1 MKKHGVMLFTFVI
14 LFLTLGCDLAYGQ
27 GEEGNEKEVVTVTL
41 NFSEKG
47 AFGLKN
53 NNANN
58 SQSVPTNITFK
69 VQDLSVSLNGNIC
82 YHEGKNTYLRLDWWD
97 NNPGQINISVP
108 KNDTIKSISI
118 TTARNSQW
126 SNYTVSYMHNQQEI
140 SREYDEKNAKEPI
153 QVNGIDSDHIILTP
167 QKNGKLYLIQ
177 ITLTITRPKL
187 DATLEEKA
195 LDAES
200 TIKGIVGEN
209 KTLALNRTFNPSQL
223 YTMCLPFNLSKEMI
237 RGIFGSETK
246 VYSYA
251 GYQNGELSFSTVK
264 ENVVKAG
271 MPFLMR
277 SEYYVEQ
284 PTFAGVTVESTT
296 AQIVGGGE
304 WDLCGTFGS
313 YELAADGTQLF
324 LTAKGTL
331 ARPEAGLQTM
341 RGFRCY
347 LKKAAGTANAS
358 AQLPSVTI
366 DGETNAIKTAEYAAP
381 TSATTR
387 YSLSGM
393 KLNEGCKTANGG
405 IMIIDGKK
413 FITTNR

>member
-1 MKKHGVMLFTFVI
+1 MLFTFVV
-14 LFLTLGCDLAYGQ
+14 LFWTLGCDLAYGQ
-27 GEEGNEKEVVTVTL
+27 EKEGNEKEEVMVTL
-41 NFSEKG
+41 DFSKKG

-53 NNANN
+53 NT
-58 SQSVPTNITFK
+58 SQSVLTNITFK
-69 VQDLSVSLNGNIC
+69 VQDLSVSLYGMTC
-82 YHEGKNTYLRLDWWD
+82 HFEGTNTYLRLDGNNN
-97 NNPGQINISVP
+97 NNPGQISISVP
-108 KNDTIKSISI
+108 NPAVIKSATLGTNRYKITNLHAKYTYNGKEKDEEISVKANKTATVSSINSNNVSFIEEGSDQSFI
-118 TTARNSQW
+118 TT
-126 SNYTVSYMHNQQEI
+126 
-140 SREYDEKNAKEPI
+140 
-153 QVNGIDSDHIILTP
+153 
-167 QKNGKLYLIQ
+167 

-187 DATLEEKA
+187 DATLDEKA
-195 LDAES
+195 FDAES
-200 TIKGIVGEN
+200 TIKGIVGEK

-223 YTMCLPFNLSKEMI
+223 YTMCLPFDLSKDMI
-237 RGIFGSETK
+237 TGIFGNETK
-246 VYSYA
+246 VYSYD

-264 ENVVKAG
+264 EGVLNAG

-277 SEYYVEQ
+277 PEYYVEQ
-284 PTFAGVTVESTT
+284 PTFADVTVRSTT
-296 AQIVGGGE
+296 AQTVCGGE

-324 LTAKGTL
+324 LWSDGTL
-331 ARPEAGLQTM
+331 AKPKAASRPM

-347 LKKAAGTANAS
+347 LQKHTGTVNGS

-366 DGETNAIKTAEYAAP
+366 DGETNSIKTAEYAAP

>member
-1 MKKHGVMLFTFVI
+1 MLFTFVV
-14 LFLTLGCDLAYGQ
+14 LFLTLGFDLAYGQ
-27 GEEGNEKEVVTVTL
+27 EQKENEKVTVTL

-58 SQSVPTNITFK
+58 NQSVLTDITFK
-69 VQDLSVSLNGNIC
+69 VQDLSVSLRGMIC
-82 YHEGKNTYLRLDWWD
+82 YHEGENTYLRLDKWY

-108 KNDTIKSISI
+108 NSALINSVTLGTNDYKIANLNANYRGREKTIDVDANK
-118 TTARNSQW
+118 TA
-126 SNYTVSYMHNQQEI
+126 TVSTINSDNI
-140 SREYDEKNAKEPI
+140 SFIET
-153 QVNGIDSDHIILTP
+153 G
-167 QKNGKLYLIQ
+167 GKSGDKSYITS
-177 ITLTITRPKL
+177 ITLTYTRPKL
-187 DATLEEKA
+187 DATLDEKGF
-195 LDAES
+195 DAES

-223 YTMCLPFNLSKEMI
+223 YTMCLPFDLSKDMI
-237 RGIFGSETK
+237 TEIFGNETK
-246 VYSYA
+246 VYSYD
-251 GYQNGELSFSTVK
+251 GYQNGELSFSIVK
-264 ENVVKAG
+264 EVKAG

-296 AQIVGGGE
+296 AQTVGGGE

-324 LTAKGTL
+324 LTADGTL
-331 ARPEAGLQTM
+331 AKPKVGSQKM

-347 LKKAAGTANAS
+347 LKKATGTANAS

-381 TSATTR
+381 TSGTTA

-393 KLNEGCKTANGG
+393 KLNAGCKTANGG

>member
-1 MKKHGVMLFTFVI
+1 MLFTFVV
-14 LFLTLGCDLAYGQ
+14 LFWTLGCDLAYGQ
-27 GEEGNEKEVVTVTL
+27 GEEGNEKEEVTVTL
-41 NFSEKG
+41 NFTNEG

-58 SQSVPTNITFK
+58 NQSVPTNITFK
-69 VQDLSVSLNGNIC
+69 VQDLSVSLRGMIC
-82 YHEGKNTYLRLDWWD
+82 YHEGENTYLRLDKWY

-108 KNDTIKSISI
+108 KTVLINSVTLGTNGYKIANLNANYRGREKIIDVDANK
-118 TTARNSQW
+118 TA
-126 SNYTVSYMHNQQEI
+126 TVSTINSDNI
-140 SREYDEKNAKEPI
+140 SFIEK
-153 QVNGIDSDHIILTP
+153 G
-167 QKNGKLYLIQ
+167 GKSGNKSFITS
-177 ITLTITRPKL
+177 ITLTYTPPKL
-187 DATLEEKA
+187 DATLDEKG
-195 LDAES
+195 ENVET
-200 TIKGIVGEN
+200 TISEIVGEN
-209 KTLALNRTFNPSQL
+209 KTLALNRTFKPSQL
-223 YTMCLPFNLSKEMI
+223 YTMCLPFDLSKDMI
-237 RGIFGSETK
+237 TGIFGNETK
-246 VYSYA
+246 VYSYD

-264 ENVVKAG
+264 ESVLNAG

-284 PTFAGVTVESTT
+284 PTFAGVTVKSTT
-296 AQIVGGGE
+296 AQTVGGGE

-324 LTAKGTL
+324 LTAGGTL
-331 ARPEAGLQTM
+331 AKPLAESRKM

-347 LKKAAGTANAS
+347 LKKAAGTVNGS

-381 TSATTR
+381 TSGTTA

-393 KLNEGCKTANGG
+393 KLNAGCKTANGG

>member
-1 MKKHGVMLFTFVI
+1 MLFTFVI

-27 GEEGNEKEVVTVTL
+27 GEEGNEKEEVTVTL
-41 NFSEKG
+41 NFTNEG

-58 SQSVPTNITFK
+58 NQSVLTDITFK
-69 VQDLSVSLNGNIC
+69 VQDLSVSLRGMIC
-82 YHEGKNTYLRLDWWD
+82 YHEGENTYLRLDKWY

-108 KNDTIKSISI
+108 NSALINSVTLGTNTYGINALQPVYNGKYKTPINVNANNTTTVSSINSDNISFIEKGNKDKDKSYI
-118 TTARNSQW
+118 TT
-126 SNYTVSYMHNQQEI
+126 
-140 SREYDEKNAKEPI
+140 
-153 QVNGIDSDHIILTP
+153 
-167 QKNGKLYLIQ
+167 
-177 ITLTITRPKL
+177 ITLTYTRPKL
-187 DATLEEKA
+187 DATLDEKGENV
-195 LDAES
+195 ES
-200 TIKGIVGEN
+200 TISEIVGEN

-223 YTMCLPFNLSKEMI
+223 YTMCLPFDLSKDMI
-237 RGIFGSETK
+237 TEIFGNETK
-246 VYSYA
+246 VYSYDV
-251 GYQNGELSFSTVK
+251 YQNGELSFSTVK
-264 ENVVKAG
+264 EGVLNAG

-284 PTFAGVTVESTT
+284 PTFADVTVESTT
-296 AQIVGGGE
+296 AQTVVGGE

-313 YELAADGTQLF
+313 LELAADGTQLF
-324 LTAKGTL
+324 LIADGTL
-331 ARPEAGLQTM
+331 AKPKVGSQKM

-347 LKKAAGTANAS
+347 LKKHTGTVNGS

-381 TSATTR
+381 TSGTTA

-393 KLNEGCKTANGG
+393 KLNAGCKTANGG
-405 IMIIDGKK
+405 IMIINGKK

>member
-1 MKKHGVMLFTFVI
+1 MLFTFVI

-27 GEEGNEKEVVTVTL
+27 GEEGNEKEEVTVTL
-41 NFSEKG
+41 DFSKKG

-53 NNANN
+53 NT
-58 SQSVPTNITFK
+58 SQSVLTNITFK
-69 VQDLSVSLNGNIC
+69 VQDLSVSLYGMTC
-82 YHEGKNTYLRLDWWD
+82 HFEGTNTYLRLDGNNN
-97 NNPGQINISVP
+97 NNPGQISISVP
-108 KNDTIKSISI
+108 NPAVIKSATLGTNRYKITNLHAKYTYNGKEKDEEISVKANKTATVSSINSNNVSFIEKGSYQSFI
-118 TTARNSQW
+118 TT
-126 SNYTVSYMHNQQEI
+126 
-140 SREYDEKNAKEPI
+140 
-153 QVNGIDSDHIILTP
+153 
-167 QKNGKLYLIQ
+167 

-187 DATLEEKA
+187 DATLDEKGENV
-195 LDAES
+195 ES
-200 TIKGIVGEN
+200 TISEIVGEN

-223 YTMCLPFNLSKEMI
+223 YTMCLPFDLSKEMI
-237 RGIFGSETK
+237 TEIFGNETK
-246 VYSYA
+246 VFLYD
-251 GYQNGELSFSTVK
+251 GYQDGELSFSTVK
-264 ENVVKAG
+264 EGVLNAG

-296 AQIVGGGE
+296 AQTVGGGE

-324 LTAKGTL
+324 LIADGTL
-331 ARPEAGLQTM
+331 AKPKAESRKM

-347 LKKAAGTANAS
+347 LQKHTGTVNGS

-381 TSATTR
+381 TSATTA

-393 KLNEGCKTANGG
+393 KLNAGCKTANGG

>member
-1 MKKHGVMLFTFVI
+1 MLFTFVI

-27 GEEGNEKEVVTVTL
+27 GEEGNEKEEVIVTL

-53 NNANN
+53 NNENN
-58 SQSVPTNITFK
+58 SQSVQTNITFK

-108 KNDTIKSISI
+108 NSALINSVTLGTNTYGINALQPVYNGKYKTPINVNANNTTTVSSINSDNISFIEKGNKDKDKSYI
-118 TTARNSQW
+118 TT
-126 SNYTVSYMHNQQEI
+126 
-140 SREYDEKNAKEPI
+140 
-153 QVNGIDSDHIILTP
+153 
-167 QKNGKLYLIQ
+167 
-177 ITLTITRPKL
+177 ITLTYTRPKL
-187 DATLEEKA
+187 DATLDEKGENV
-195 LDAES
+195 ES
-200 TIKGIVGEN
+200 TISGIAGAN

-223 YTMCLPFNLSKEMI
+223 YTMCLPFDLSKDMI
-237 RGIFGSETK
+237 TGIFGNETK
-246 VYSYA
+246 VYLYD
-251 GYQNGELSFSTVK
+251 GYQNGELSFSIVK
-264 ENVVKAG
+264 EGVLNAG

-284 PTFAGVTVESTT
+284 PTFAGVTVRSTT
-296 AQIVGGGE
+296 AQTVGGGE

-324 LTAKGTL
+324 LTADGTL
-331 ARPEAGLQTM
+331 AKPKVGSQKM

-347 LKKAAGTANAS
+347 LKKATGTANAS

-381 TSATTR
+381 TSGTTA

-393 KLNEGCKTANGG
+393 KLNAGCKIANGG

>member
-1 MKKHGVMLFTFVI
+1 MLFTFVI

-27 GEEGNEKEVVTVTL
+27 GEEGNEKEEVTVTL
-41 NFSEKG
+41 DFSKKG

-53 NNANN
+53 NT
-58 SQSVPTNITFK
+58 SQSVLTDITFK
-69 VQDLSVSLNGNIC
+69 VQDLSVSLRGMIC
-82 YHEGKNTYLRLDWWD
+82 YHEGENTYLRLDKWY

-108 KNDTIKSISI
+108 NSALINSVTLGTNTYGINALQPVYNGKYKTPINVTANNTTTVSSINSDNISFIEKGNKDKDKSYI
-118 TTARNSQW
+118 TT
-126 SNYTVSYMHNQQEI
+126 
-140 SREYDEKNAKEPI
+140 
-153 QVNGIDSDHIILTP
+153 
-167 QKNGKLYLIQ
+167 
-177 ITLTITRPKL
+177 ITLTYTRPKL
-187 DATLEEKA
+187 DATLDEKA
-195 LDAES
+195 FDAES

-223 YTMCLPFNLSKEMI
+223 YTMCLPFDLSKEMI
-237 RGIFGSETK
+237 TEIFGNETK
-246 VYSYA
+246 VFLYD
-251 GYQNGELSFSTVK
+251 GYQDGELSFSTVK
-264 ENVVKAG
+264 EGVLNAG

-296 AQIVGGGE
+296 AQTVGGGE

-324 LTAKGTL
+324 LIADGTL
-331 ARPEAGLQTM
+331 AKPKAESRKM

-347 LKKAAGTANAS
+347 LQKHTGTVNGS

-381 TSATTR
+381 TSATTA

-393 KLNEGCKTANGG
+393 KLNAGCKTANGG

>member
-1 MKKHGVMLFTFVI
+1 MLFTFVI

-27 GEEGNEKEVVTVTL
+27 GEEGNEKEEVTVTL
-41 NFSEKG
+41 NFTNEG

-58 SQSVPTNITFK
+58 NQSVPTNITFK
-69 VQDLSVSLNGNIC
+69 VQDLSVSLRGMIC
-82 YHEGKNTYLRLDWWD
+82 YHEGGNTYLRLDLWY

-108 KNDTIKSISI
+108 KTVLINSVELGTNGYKIANLNANYRGREKIIDVDANK
-118 TTARNSQW
+118 TA
-126 SNYTVSYMHNQQEI
+126 TVSTINSDNI
-140 SREYDEKNAKEPI
+140 SFIEK
-153 QVNGIDSDHIILTP
+153 G
-167 QKNGKLYLIQ
+167 GKSGNKSFITS
-177 ITLTITRPKL
+177 ITLTYTRPKL
-187 DATLEEKA
+187 DATLDEKG
-195 LDAES
+195 ENVET
-200 TIKGIVGEN
+200 TISEIVGEN
-209 KTLALNRTFNPSQL
+209 KTLALNRTFKPSQL
-223 YTMCLPFNLSKEMI
+223 YTMCLPFDLSKDMI
-237 RGIFGSETK
+237 TGIFGNETK
-246 VYSYA
+246 VYSYD

-264 ENVVKAG
+264 EDVVLNAG

-277 SEYYVEQ
+277 PEYYVEQ
-284 PTFAGVTVESTT
+284 PTFAGVTVKSTT
-296 AQIVGGGE
+296 AQTVGGGE
-304 WDLCGTFGS
+304 WEFCGTFGS

-324 LTAKGTL
+324 LTAGGTL
-331 ARPEAGLQTM
+331 AKPLAESRKM

-347 LKKAAGTANAS
+347 LKKAAGTVNGS

-381 TSATTR
+381 TSGTTA

-393 KLNEGCKTANGG
+393 KLNAGCKTANGG

>member
-14 LFLTLGCDLAYGQ
+14 LFLTLGCNLAYGQ
-27 GEEGNEKEVVTVTL
+27 EKEGNEKVTVTL
-41 NFSEKG
+41 DFTKEG

-53 NNANN
+53 
-58 SQSVPTNITFK
+58 SVNGYGDITNTTFK
-69 VQDLSVSLNGNIC
+69 VQDLSVSLTGYAGHYIGRN
-82 YHEGKNTYLRLDWWD
+82 KYLRLDYD
-97 NNPGQINISVP
+97 ANHPGQLQISVP
-108 KNDTIKSISI
+108 KPIVIDSI
-118 TTARNSQW
+118 TMRTTN
-126 SNYTVSYMHNQQEI
+126 
-140 SREYDEKNAKEPI
+140 
-153 QVNGIDSDHIILTP
+153 NGIFIKYKNNFLSATEKKPIVESINSNNLTLTES
-167 QKNGKLYLIQ
+167 KRTGEKAKSSYITA
-177 ITLTITRPKL
+177 ITLTYTRPKL
-187 DATLEEKA
+187 DATLDEKA

-200 TIKGIVGEN
+200 TIKGIAGEN

-223 YTMCLPFNLSKEMI
+223 YTMCLPFDLSTEMI
-237 RGIFGSETK
+237 KGIFGSETK
-246 VYSYA
+246 VYSYD

-264 ENVVKAG
+264 EVNAG

-277 SEYYVEQ
+277 PEYYVEQ
-284 PTFAGVTVESTT
+284 PTFEGITVKSTT
-296 AQIVGGGE
+296 AQTVGGGE

-324 LTAKGTL
+324 LTADGTL
-331 ARPEAGLQTM
+331 AKPKAGLQTM

-366 DGETNAIKTAEYAAP
+366 DGETNAIKTAEYAPP
-381 TSATTR
+381 TSATTA

-393 KLNEGCKTANGG
+393 KLNAGCKTANGG

>member
-1 MKKHGVMLFTFVI
+1 MLFTFVI

-27 GEEGNEKEVVTVTL
+27 GEEGNEKEEVTVTL

-58 SQSVPTNITFK
+58 NQSVLTDITFK
-69 VQDLSVSLNGNIC
+69 VQDLSVSLRGMIC
-82 YHEGKNTYLRLDWWD
+82 YHEGENTYLRLDKWY

-108 KNDTIKSISI
+108 NSALINSVTLGTNDYKIANLNANYRGREKII
-118 TTARNSQW
+118 DVDANQTA
-126 SNYTVSYMHNQQEI
+126 TVSTINSDNI
-140 SREYDEKNAKEPI
+140 SFIEKA
-153 QVNGIDSDHIILTP
+153 
-167 QKNGKLYLIQ
+167 GKSGDKSFITS
-177 ITLTITRPKL
+177 ITLTYTRPKL
-187 DATLEEKA
+187 DATLDEKA
-195 LDAES
+195 FDAES
-200 TIKGIVGEN
+200 TIKGIGGEN

-223 YTMCLPFNLSKEMI
+223 YTMCLPFDLSKDMI
-237 RGIFGSETK
+237 TEIFGNKTQ
-246 VYSYA
+246 VYSYDR
-251 GYQNGELSFSTVK
+251 YQNGELSFSAVK
-264 ENVVKAG
+264 EGVLNAG

-277 SEYYVEQ
+277 PEYYVEQ
-284 PTFAGVTVESTT
+284 PTFAGVTVKSTS
-296 AQIVGGGE
+296 AQTVGGGE

-313 YELAADGTQLF
+313 LELVADGTQLF
-324 LTAKGTL
+324 LTAGGTL
-331 ARPEAGLQTM
+331 AKPLADSRKM

-347 LKKAAGTANAS
+347 LQKAAGTVNGS

-381 TSATTR
+381 TSGTTA

-393 KLNEGCKTANGG
+393 KLNAGCKTANGG

>member
-1 MKKHGVMLFTFVI
+1 MLFTFVI

-27 GEEGNEKEVVTVTL
+27 GEEGNEKEEVTVTL
-41 NFSEKG
+41 DFSEKG

-53 NNANN
+53 NT
-58 SQSVPTNITFK
+58 SQSVLTDITFK
-69 VQDLSVSLNGNIC
+69 VQDLSVSLTGYTCHYIGTN
-82 YHEGKNTYLRLDWWD
+82 KYLRLDYD
-97 NNPGQINISVP
+97 ANYPGQLQISVP
-108 KNDTIKSISI
+108 KPIVIDSI
-118 TTARNSQW
+118 TMRTTKKGIFIKYNNKFLSATEKKPIVESINS
-126 SNYTVSYMHNQQEI
+126 NN
-140 SREYDEKNAKEPI
+140 
-153 QVNGIDSDHIILTP
+153 
-167 QKNGKLYLIQ
+167 
-177 ITLTITRPKL
+177 ITLTESKKTGESLSSYITSITLTYTRPKL
-187 DATLEEKA
+187 DATLDEKGKNV
-195 LDAES
+195 ES
-200 TIKGIVGEN
+200 TISGMIGGN

-223 YTMCLPFNLSKEMI
+223 YTMCLPFDLSKKMI
-237 RGIFGSETK
+237 TEIFGNKTQ
-246 VYSYA
+246 VYSYD

-264 ENVVKAG
+264 ESVLNAG

-296 AQIVGGGE
+296 AQTVGGGE

-324 LTAKGTL
+324 LIADGTL
-331 ARPEAGLQTM
+331 AKPKVGSQKM

-347 LKKAAGTANAS
+347 LKKATGTANAS

-381 TSATTR
+381 TSGTTA

-393 KLNEGCKTANGG
+393 KLNAGCKTANGG

>member
-1 MKKHGVMLFTFVI
+1 MKKHGVMLFTFVV

-27 GEEGNEKEVVTVTL
+27 GEEGNEKEEVTVTL
-41 NFSEKG
+41 NFSQKG
-47 AFGLKN
+47 AFGLKKNSN
-53 NNANN
+53 NNKGE
-58 SQSVPTNITFK
+58 STDVTFK
-69 VQDLSVSLNGNIC
+69 VQDLSVSLRGMIC
-82 YHEGKNTYLRLDWWD
+82 YHEGENTYLRLDGYVYD
-97 NNPGQINISVP
+97 QGQINISVP
-108 KNDTIKSISI
+108 KNDAIKNISI
-118 TTARNSQW
+118 TAKKDEYSKF
-126 SNYTVSYMHNQQEI
+126 TVSYMHNQQER
-140 SREYDEKNAKEPI
+140 SNKFDKKNPKEPI

-167 QKNGKLYLIQ
+167 QKNEKLYLIQ

-187 DATLEEKA
+187 DATLDEKGENV
-195 LDAES
+195 ES
-200 TIKGIVGEN
+200 TISGIVGEN

-223 YTMCLPFNLSKEMI
+223 YTMCLPYDLSKEMI
-237 RGIFGSETK
+237 TGIFGSKTK

-264 ENVVKAG
+264 EDVVLNAG

-277 SEYYVEQ
+277 PEYYVEQ
-284 PTFAGVTVESTT
+284 PTFAGVTVKSTT
-296 AQIVGGGE
+296 AQTVGGGE
-304 WDLCGTFGS
+304 WEFCGTFGS

-324 LTAKGTL
+324 LTAGGTL
-331 ARPEAGLQTM
+331 AKPLAESRKM

-347 LKKAAGTANAS
+347 LKKAAGTVNGS

-381 TSATTR
+381 TSGTTA

-393 KLNEGCKTANGG
+393 KLNAGCKTANGG

>member
-1 MKKHGVMLFTFVI
+1 MLFTFVI
-14 LFLTLGCDLAYGQ
+14 LFLTLGCDWAYGQ
-27 GEEGNEKEVVTVTL
+27 EKEGNEKEEVTVTL

-58 SQSVPTNITFK
+58 NQSVLTDITFK
-69 VQDLSVSLNGNIC
+69 VQDLSVSLRGMIC
-82 YHEGKNTYLRLDWWD
+82 YHEGENTYLRLDKWY

-108 KNDTIKSISI
+108 NSALINSVTLGTNDYKIANLNANYRGREKIIDVDANKTATVSTINSDNISFIEEGGKSGDKSFITSI
-118 TTARNSQW
+118 T
-126 SNYTVSYMHNQQEI
+126 
-140 SREYDEKNAKEPI
+140 
-153 QVNGIDSDHIILTP
+153 
-167 QKNGKLYLIQ
+167 
-177 ITLTITRPKL
+177 ITYTRPKL
-187 DATLEEKA
+187 DATLDEKGENV
-195 LDAES
+195 ES
-200 TIKGIVGEN
+200 TISGIAGAN

-223 YTMCLPFNLSKEMI
+223 YTMCLPFDLSKKMI
-237 RGIFGSETK
+237 TEIFGNKTQ
-246 VYSYA
+246 VYSYD

-284 PTFAGVTVESTT
+284 PKFAGVTVESTT
-296 AQIVGGGE
+296 AQTVGGGE

-313 YELAADGTQLF
+313 LELVADGTQLF
-324 LTAKGTL
+324 LIADGTL
-331 ARPEAGLQTM
+331 AKPLAESRKM

-347 LKKAAGTANAS
+347 LQKHTGTVNGS

-381 TSATTR
+381 TSGTTA

-393 KLNEGCKTANGG
+393 KLNAGCKTANGG

>member
-1 MKKHGVMLFTFVI
+1 MLFTFVI
-14 LFLTLGCDLAYGQ
+14 LFLTLGFDLAYGQ
-27 GEEGNEKEVVTVTL
+27 EQKENEKVTVTL
-41 NFSEKG
+41 DFSEKG

-53 NNANN
+53 NT
-58 SQSVPTNITFK
+58 SQSVLTDITFK
-69 VQDLSVSLNGNIC
+69 VQDLSVSLTGYTCHYIGTN
-82 YHEGKNTYLRLDWWD
+82 KYLRLDYD
-97 NNPGQINISVP
+97 ANHPGQLQISVP
-108 KNDTIKSISI
+108 KPIVIDSI
-118 TTARNSQW
+118 TMRTTKKGIFIKYNNKFLSATEKKPIVESINS
-126 SNYTVSYMHNQQEI
+126 NN
-140 SREYDEKNAKEPI
+140 
-153 QVNGIDSDHIILTP
+153 
-167 QKNGKLYLIQ
+167 
-177 ITLTITRPKL
+177 ITLTESKKTGESLSSYITSITLTYTRPKL
-187 DATLEEKA
+187 DATLDEKGENV
-195 LDAES
+195 ES
-200 TIKGIVGEN
+200 TISGIAGAN

-223 YTMCLPFNLSKEMI
+223 YTMCLPFDLSKEMI
-237 RGIFGSETK
+237 TEIFGNETK
-246 VYSYA
+246 VFLYD
-251 GYQNGELSFSTVK
+251 GYQDGELSFSTVK
-264 ENVVKAG
+264 EGVLNAG

-296 AQIVGGGE
+296 AQTVGGGE

-324 LTAKGTL
+324 LIADGTL
-331 ARPEAGLQTM
+331 AKPKADSRPM

-347 LKKAAGTANAS
+347 LQKPTGTVNGS

-381 TSATTR
+381 TSATTA

-393 KLNEGCKTANGG
+393 KLNAGCKTANGG

>member
-1 MKKHGVMLFTFVI
+1 MLFTFVV

-27 GEEGNEKEVVTVTL
+27 EKEGNEKVTVTL
-41 NFSEKG
+41 DFSKKG

-53 NNANN
+53 NT
-58 SQSVPTNITFK
+58 SQSVLTDITFK
-69 VQDLSVSLNGNIC
+69 VQDLSVSLTGYTCHYIGTN
-82 YHEGKNTYLRLDWWD
+82 KYLRLDYD
-97 NNPGQINISVP
+97 ANHPGQLQISVP
-108 KNDTIKSISI
+108 KPIVIDSI
-118 TTARNSQW
+118 TMRTTKGIFIKYKNKFLSATENKPIVESINS
-126 SNYTVSYMHNQQEI
+126 NN
-140 SREYDEKNAKEPI
+140 
-153 QVNGIDSDHIILTP
+153 
-167 QKNGKLYLIQ
+167 
-177 ITLTITRPKL
+177 ITLTESKKTGESLSSFITTITLTYTRPKL
-187 DATLEEKA
+187 DATLDEKGENV
-195 LDAES
+195 ES
-200 TIKGIVGEN
+200 TISGIAGAN

-223 YTMCLPFNLSKEMI
+223 YTMCLPFDLSKEMI
-237 RGIFGSETK
+237 TEIFGNETK
-246 VYSYA
+246 VYSYG
-251 GYQNGELSFSTVK
+251 GYQNGELSFSIVK
-264 ENVVKAG
+264 EGVLNAG

-277 SEYYVEQ
+277 PEYYVEQ

-296 AQIVGGGE
+296 AQTVGGDE

-324 LTAKGTL
+324 LTADGTL
-331 ARPEAGLQTM
+331 AKPKVGSQKM

-347 LKKAAGTANAS
+347 LKKAAGTVNGS

-381 TSATTR
+381 TSGTTA

-393 KLNEGCKTANGG
+393 KLNAGCKTANGG

>member
-1 MKKHGVMLFTFVI
+1 MLFTFVI

-27 GEEGNEKEVVTVTL
+27 GEEGNEKEEVMVTL
-41 NFSEKG
+41 DFSKKG

-53 NNANN
+53 NT
-58 SQSVPTNITFK
+58 SQSVLTNITFK
-69 VQDLSVSLNGNIC
+69 VQDLSVSLYGMTC
-82 YHEGKNTYLRLDWWD
+82 HFEGTNTYLRLDGNNN
-97 NNPGQINISVP
+97 NNPGQISISVP
-108 KNDTIKSISI
+108 NPAVIKSATLGTNRYKITNLHAKYTYNGKEKDEEISVKANKTATVSSINSNNVSFIEKGSDQSFI
-118 TTARNSQW
+118 TT
-126 SNYTVSYMHNQQEI
+126 
-140 SREYDEKNAKEPI
+140 
-153 QVNGIDSDHIILTP
+153 
-167 QKNGKLYLIQ
+167 

-187 DATLEEKA
+187 DATLDEKA
-195 LDAES
+195 FDAES

-223 YTMCLPFNLSKEMI
+223 YTMCLPFDLSRDMI
-237 RGIFGSETK
+237 TEIFGNETK
-246 VYSYA
+246 VYSYD
-251 GYQNGELSFSTVK
+251 GYHNGELSFSIVK
-264 ENVVKAG
+264 EVKAG

-284 PTFAGVTVESTT
+284 PTFAGVTVRSTS
-296 AQIVGGGE
+296 AQTVGGGE

-324 LTAKGTL
+324 LTADGTL
-331 ARPEAGLQTM
+331 AKPKVGSQKM

-381 TSATTR
+381 TSATTA

-393 KLNEGCKTANGG
+393 KLNAGCKTANGG

>member
-27 GEEGNEKEVVTVTL
+27 GEEGNEKEEVTVTL
-41 NFSEKG
+41 NFSKEG

-58 SQSVPTNITFK
+58 NQSVQTDITFK
-69 VQDLSVSLNGNIC
+69 VQDLSVSLRGMIC
-82 YHEGKNTYLRLDWWD
+82 YHEGENTYLRLDKWY

-108 KNDTIKSISI
+108 NSALINSVTLGTNGYKIANLNANYRGREKKIDVDANETTTISLINSDNISFIEKGGKSGDKSFI
-118 TTARNSQW
+118 TS
-126 SNYTVSYMHNQQEI
+126 
-140 SREYDEKNAKEPI
+140 
-153 QVNGIDSDHIILTP
+153 
-167 QKNGKLYLIQ
+167 
-177 ITLTITRPKL
+177 ITLTYTRPKL
-187 DATLEEKA
+187 DATLDEKA

-223 YTMCLPFNLSKEMI
+223 YTMCLPFDLSKEMI
-237 RGIFGSETK
+237 TGIFGSETK
-246 VYSYA
+246 VYSYD

-264 ENVVKAG
+264 EVNAG

-277 SEYYVEQ
+277 PEYYVEQ
-284 PTFAGVTVESTT
+284 PTFASVTVESTT
-296 AQIVGGGE
+296 AQTVYGGE

-313 YELAADGTQLF
+313 HELEADGTQLF
-324 LTAKGTL
+324 LWKDGTL
-331 ARPEAGLQTM
+331 MRPKANSQTM

-347 LKKAAGTANAS
+347 LKKHTGTVNAS
-358 AQLPSVTI
+358 YQLPSVTI

-381 TSATTR
+381 TSATVA

-393 KLNEGCKTANGG
+393 KLNTGCKTANGG

>member
-1 MKKHGVMLFTFVI
+1 MLFTFVI

-27 GEEGNEKEVVTVTL
+27 GEEGNEKEEVTVTL
-41 NFSEKG
+41 DFSKEG

-53 NNANN
+53 NT
-58 SQSVPTNITFK
+58 SQSVLTDITFK
-69 VQDLSVSLNGNIC
+69 VQDLSVSLTGYTCHYIGTN
-82 YHEGKNTYLRLDWWD
+82 KYLRLDYD
-97 NNPGQINISVP
+97 ANYPGQLQISVP
-108 KNDTIKSISI
+108 KPIVIDSI
-118 TTARNSQW
+118 TMRTTKKGIFIKYNNKFLSATEKKPIVESINS
-126 SNYTVSYMHNQQEI
+126 NN
-140 SREYDEKNAKEPI
+140 
-153 QVNGIDSDHIILTP
+153 
-167 QKNGKLYLIQ
+167 
-177 ITLTITRPKL
+177 ITLTESKKTGESLSSYITSITLTYTRPKL
-187 DATLEEKA
+187 DATLDEKG
-195 LDAES
+195 ENVET
-200 TIKGIVGEN
+200 TISEIVGEN

-223 YTMCLPFNLSKEMI
+223 YTMCLPFDLSKEMI
-237 RGIFGSETK
+237 TGIFGNETQ
-246 VYSYA
+246 VYSYD

-284 PTFAGVTVESTT
+284 PTFADVTVRSTT
-296 AQIVGGGE
+296 AQTVGGGE

-313 YELAADGTQLF
+313 LELAADGTQLF
-324 LTAKGTL
+324 LIANGTL
-331 ARPEAGLQTM
+331 AKPKADSRPM

-347 LKKAAGTANAS
+347 LKKHTGTVNGS

-381 TSATTR
+381 TSATTA

-393 KLNEGCKTANGG
+393 KLNAGCKTANGG

>member
-14 LFLTLGCDLAYGQ
+14 LFLTLGCNLAYGQ
-27 GEEGNEKEVVTVTL
+27 EKEGNEKEEVTVTL
-41 NFSEKG
+41 NFSNKG

-58 SQSVPTNITFK
+58 SQSVSTNITFK
-69 VQDLSVSLNGNIC
+69 VQDLSVSLRGMIC
-82 YHEGKNTYLRLDWWD
+82 YHEGKNTYLRLDGYFYD
-97 NNPGQINISVP
+97 QGQINISVP
-108 KNDTIKSISI
+108 NSALINSVTLGTNDSKITNLQPVCNGKYKATINVDANKTATVSSIKSNNISFIEKGGYNSYI
-118 TTARNSQW
+118 TT
-126 SNYTVSYMHNQQEI
+126 
-140 SREYDEKNAKEPI
+140 
-153 QVNGIDSDHIILTP
+153 
-167 QKNGKLYLIQ
+167 

-187 DATLEEKA
+187 DAMLDEK
-195 LDAES
+195 DVNVGT
-200 TIKGIVGEN
+200 TISEIAGEN
-209 KTLALNRTFNPSQL
+209 RTLALNRTFNPSQL
-223 YTMCLPFNLSKEMI
+223 YTMCLPFDLSQEMI
-237 RGIFGSETK
+237 TGIFGSETK
-246 VYSYA
+246 AYSYD
-251 GYQNGELSFSTVK
+251 GYQNGELSFSTE

-296 AQIVGGGE
+296 APKIVTGGE

-313 YELAADGTQLF
+313 HELEVDGTQLF
-324 LTAKGTL
+324 LWKDGTL
-331 ARPEAGLQTM
+331 ARPEADSLKM

-347 LKKAAGTANAS
+347 LQKHTGTVNAS

>member
-1 MKKHGVMLFTFVI
+1 MLFTFVI

-27 GEEGNEKEVVTVTL
+27 GEEGNEKEEVTVTL
-41 NFSEKG
+41 NFTNEG

-53 NNANN
+53 NT
-58 SQSVPTNITFK
+58 SQSALTNITFK
-69 VQDLSVSLNGNIC
+69 VQDLSVSLYGMTC
-82 YHEGKNTYLRLDWWD
+82 HFEGTNTYLRLDGNNN
-97 NNPGQINISVP
+97 NNPGQISISVP
-108 KNDTIKSISI
+108 NPAVIKSATLGTNRYKITNLHAKYTYNGKEKDEEISVKANK
-118 TTARNSQW
+118 TA
-126 SNYTVSYMHNQQEI
+126 TVSSINSNNVSFIEKGSNQSFI
-140 SREYDEKNAKEPI
+140 TS
-153 QVNGIDSDHIILTP
+153 
-167 QKNGKLYLIQ
+167 

-187 DATLEEKA
+187 DATLDEKA
-195 LDAES
+195 FDAES

-223 YTMCLPFNLSKEMI
+223 YTMCLPFDLSKEMI
-237 RGIFGSETK
+237 TGIFGNETK
-246 VYSYA
+246 VYLYD

-264 ENVVKAG
+264 EGVLNAG

-277 SEYYVEQ
+277 PEYYVEQ
-284 PTFAGVTVESTT
+284 PTFADVTVRSTT
-296 AQIVGGGE
+296 AQTVGDGE

-313 YELAADGTQLF
+313 LELAADGTQLF
-324 LTAKGTL
+324 LIADGTL
-331 ARPEAGLQTM
+331 AKPKAGSQKM

-347 LKKAAGTANAS
+347 LKKATGTANAS

-381 TSATTR
+381 TSATTA

-393 KLNEGCKTANGG
+393 KLNAGCKTANGG

>member
-1 MKKHGVMLFTFVI
+1 MLFTFVV

-27 GEEGNEKEVVTVTL
+27 GEEGNEKEEVTVTL
-41 NFSEKG
+41 DFSKKR

-58 SQSVPTNITFK
+58 NQSVLTDITFK
-69 VQDLSVSLNGNIC
+69 VQDLSVSLRGMIC
-82 YHEGKNTYLRLDWWD
+82 YHEGENTYLRLDKWY

-108 KNDTIKSISI
+108 NSALINSVTLGTNGYKIANLNANYRGREKIIDVDANK
-118 TTARNSQW
+118 TA
-126 SNYTVSYMHNQQEI
+126 TVSTINSDNI
-140 SREYDEKNAKEPI
+140 SFIEK
-153 QVNGIDSDHIILTP
+153 G
-167 QKNGKLYLIQ
+167 GKSGDKSFITS
-177 ITLTITRPKL
+177 ITLTYTRPKL
-187 DATLEEKA
+187 DATLDEKA
-195 LDAES
+195 FDAES

-209 KTLALNRTFNPSQL
+209 KTLALYRTFKPSQL
-223 YTMCLPFNLSKEMI
+223 YTMCLPFDLSKDMI
-237 RGIFGSETK
+237 TGIFGNETK
-246 VYSYA
+246 VYSYD

-264 ENVVKAG
+264 EGVLNAG

-277 SEYYVEQ
+277 PEYYVEQ
-284 PTFAGVTVESTT
+284 PTFADVTVRSTT
-296 AQIVGGGE
+296 AQTVGGGE

-324 LTAKGTL
+324 LTAGGTL
-331 ARPEAGLQTM
+331 AKPLAEFRKM

-347 LKKAAGTANAS
+347 LKKAAGTVNGS

>member
-1 MKKHGVMLFTFVI
+1 MLFTFVI

-27 GEEGNEKEVVTVTL
+27 GEEGNEKEEVTVTL
-41 NFSEKG
+41 NFTNEG

-58 SQSVPTNITFK
+58 NQSVLTDITFK
-69 VQDLSVSLNGNIC
+69 VQDLSVSLRGMIC
-82 YHEGKNTYLRLDWWD
+82 YHEGENTYLRLDKWY

-108 KNDTIKSISI
+108 NSALINSVTLGTNGYKIANLNAKYTYNGKEKDEEISVKANK
-118 TTARNSQW
+118 TA
-126 SNYTVSYMHNQQEI
+126 TVSTINSDNI
-140 SREYDEKNAKEPI
+140 SFIET
-153 QVNGIDSDHIILTP
+153 G
-167 QKNGKLYLIQ
+167 GKSGDKSYITS
-177 ITLTITRPKL
+177 ITLTYTRPKL
-187 DATLEEKA
+187 DATLDEKA
-195 LDAES
+195 FDAES

-223 YTMCLPFNLSKEMI
+223 YTMCLPFDLSKDMI
-237 RGIFGSETK
+237 TEIFGNETK
-246 VYSYA
+246 VYSYD
-251 GYQNGELSFSTVK
+251 GYQNGELSFSIVK
-264 ENVVKAG
+264 EVNAG

-277 SEYYVEQ
+277 PEYYVEQ
-284 PTFAGVTVESTT
+284 PTFAGVTVRSTT
-296 AQIVGGGE
+296 AQAVGGGE

-324 LTAKGTL
+324 LTADGTL
-331 ARPEAGLQTM
+331 AKPKVGSQKM

-347 LKKAAGTANAS
+347 LKKATGTANAS

-366 DGETNAIKTAEYAAP
+366 DGETNAIKIAEYAAP
-381 TSATTR
+381 TSATTA

-393 KLNEGCKTANGG
+393 KLNAGCKTANGG

>member
-1 MKKHGVMLFTFVI
+1 MLFTFVI

-27 GEEGNEKEVVTVTL
+27 GEEGNEKEEVTVTL
-41 NFSEKG
+41 DFSKKG

-53 NNANN
+53 NT
-58 SQSVPTNITFK
+58 SQSVLTDITFK
-69 VQDLSVSLNGNIC
+69 VQDLSVSLTGYTCHYIGTN
-82 YHEGKNTYLRLDWWD
+82 KYLRLDYD
-97 NNPGQINISVP
+97 ANYPGQLQISVP
-108 KNDTIKSISI
+108 KPIVIDSI
-118 TTARNSQW
+118 TMRTTKKGIFIKCNNKFLSATEKKPIVESINS
-126 SNYTVSYMHNQQEI
+126 NN
-140 SREYDEKNAKEPI
+140 
-153 QVNGIDSDHIILTP
+153 
-167 QKNGKLYLIQ
+167 
-177 ITLTITRPKL
+177 ITLTESKKTGESPSSYITSITLTYTRPKL
-187 DATLEEKA
+187 DATLDEKGENV
-195 LDAES
+195 ES
-200 TIKGIVGEN
+200 TISEIVGEN

-223 YTMCLPFNLSKEMI
+223 YTMCLPFDLSKEMI
-237 RGIFGSETK
+237 TGIFGNETK
-246 VYSYA
+246 VYLYD

-264 ENVVKAG
+264 ESVLKAG

-296 AQIVGGGE
+296 AQTVGGGE

-324 LTAKGTL
+324 LTTDGTL
-331 ARPEAGLQTM
+331 AKPKVGSQKM

-347 LKKAAGTANAS
+347 LKKATGTANAS

-366 DGETNAIKTAEYAAP
+366 DGETNAIKIAEYAAP
-381 TSATTR
+381 TSATTA

-393 KLNEGCKTANGG
+393 KLNAGCKTANGG